1 MSRDFEQEFRQ
12 LKLNEVPDLWD
23 RIEAGLSERQTLP
36 SASKD
41 MTAAIKQY
49 RSSGKSA
56 WRRWG
61 TLAAACICVAII
73 LPALSIVIGS
83 LGGKKTNCSDNAMSS
98 GSPAADETN
107 MTHVSETAEAAAEET
122 EGYDTVAAAEEYD
135 VAGTAGNEGMAAAS
149 NGYAYTQ
156 DSYAKTDSM
165 DTILDDS
172 RLMADA
178 QLSEEEK
185 EADDLSRTAE
195 KGEILED
202 IIVEITES
210 SSSGNDIIYKALV
223 KRADK
228 GGVLQKDMYISL
240 LCNSETDYDFT
251 GGSENGGMLEVSR
264 SYIISV
270 KYVTEPESGMDNGT
284 AKVMEDGGFIVMTVE
299 KE

>member
-36 SASKD
+36 SASGD

-49 RSSGKSA
+49 RSSGKPA

-83 LGGKKTNCSDNAMSS
+83 LGGKKNSYSDKAMSS

-107 MTHVSETAEAAAEET
+107 MTHVSESAEAAAEE
-122 EGYDTVAAAEEYD
+122 YDTVAAAEEYD
-135 VAGTAGNEGMAAAS
+135 VAGTAGDEGMAAAS

-185 EADDLSRTAE
+185 EADDSSRTAE

-251 GGSENGGMLEVSR
+251 GGSESGGMLEVSR
-264 SYIISV
+264 SYVISV
-270 KYVTEPESGMDNGT
+270 KYVTEPESGVDNGT
-284 AKVMEDGGFIVMTVE
+284 AKLMEESGFIVMTVE